1 MMKTIQVVDTV
12 TGLALGNIEHA
23 KLGAWLT
30 KNRLQVRHWEQERVL
45 VEPIP
50 TR

>member
-1 MMKTIQVVDTV
+1 MTKTIQVVDTA
-12 TGLALGNIEHA
+12 TGLWLGNIEHA
-23 KLGAWLT
+23 KLGSWLA

-45 VEPIP
+45 VEPVP